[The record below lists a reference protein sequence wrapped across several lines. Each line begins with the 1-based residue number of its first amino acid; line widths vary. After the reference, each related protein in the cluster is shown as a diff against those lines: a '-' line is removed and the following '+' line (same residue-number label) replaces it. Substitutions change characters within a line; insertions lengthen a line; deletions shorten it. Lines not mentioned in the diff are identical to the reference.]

1 MSIVVLGINHKSAP
15 LDVIERVAISDE
27 SLAKSLHGLVSRDHV
42 RETVVL
48 STCNRTEVY
57 VVAEKFHGAFADVS
71 DFFCEISGLSVGE
84 LQPHFYSQHDDAAV
98 SHLFEVASGL
108 DSAVLGETEIL
119 GQVRDAWEKAR
130 TESTSRTSLNL
141 LFRHAL
147 EVGKRARTETSIS
160 KSTASVSH
168 AAVEMANDILGSI
181 AGRKVLVIGAGDMG
195 AGIARALANA
205 GSQSVTVM
213 NRSRERAEQLAQS
226 VGALVSHI
234 DDLRH
239 AIRESDVVLTC
250 TGAGD
255 AIISVDDVR
264 VARSEANNSPLL
276 IVDIAVPRDV
286 EHEVG
291 ELPGVTLRDLH
302 DLRDWA
308 QAGIEARQ
316 QEAEEVRRIVG
327 EEVER
332 FGQEVKARQAA
343 PLVAELH
350 ERAETIR
357 RTEIERYAARL
368 SGLTPEQREAVEA
381 MSKAVVAK
389 LLHSPSMQLKHSAGT
404 PQGERIAAALR
415 DLFDIE

>member
-1 MSIVVLGINHKSAP
+1 MSIVVLGVNHKSAP
-15 LDVIERVAISDE
+15 LDVIERVTISDE
-27 SLAKSLHGLVSRDHV
+27 SLPKSLHGLVSRDHV

-71 DFFCEISGLSVGE
+71 DFFCEISGLTVEE

-130 TESTSRTSLNL
+130 SESTSRTSLNL

-168 AAVEMANDILGSI
+168 AAVEMATDILGTIS
-181 AGRKVLVIGAGDMG
+181 GRKVLVIGAGDMG

-226 VGALVSHI
+226 VGAVVSHI
-234 DDLRH
+234 DDLQN
-239 AIRESDVVLTC
+239 AIREADVVLTC

-255 AIISVDDVR
+255 AIISVEDVR
-264 VARSEANNSPLL
+264 RARRENHNSPLL

-357 RTEIERYAARL
+357 RSEIERYSSRL
-368 SGLTPEQREAVEA
+368 SGLTPEQREAVDA
-381 MSKAVVAK
+381 LSKAVVAK
-389 LLHSPSMQLKHSAGT
+389 LLHSPSLQLKHSAGT

>member
-1 MSIVVLGINHKSAP
+1 MSIVVLGVNHKSAP
-15 LDVIERVAISDE
+15 LDVIERVTISDE
-27 SLAKSLHGLVSRDHV
+27 SLPKSLHGLVSRDHV

-71 DFFCEISGLSVGE
+71 DFFCEISGLTVEE

-98 SHLFEVASGL
+98 CHLFEVASGL

-130 TESTSRTSLNL
+130 SESTSRTSLNL

-168 AAVEMANDILGSI
+168 AAVEMATDILGTIS
-181 AGRKVLVIGAGDMG
+181 GRKVLVIGAGDMG

-226 VGALVSHI
+226 VGAVVSHI
-234 DDLRH
+234 DDLQN
-239 AIRESDVVLTC
+239 AIREADVVLTC

-255 AIISVDDVR
+255 AIISVEDVR
-264 VARSEANNSPLL
+264 RARGENQNSPLL

-357 RTEIERYAARL
+357 RAEIERYASRL

-381 MSKAVVAK
+381 LSKAVVAK

>member
-1 MSIVVLGINHKSAP
+1 MSIVVLGVNHKSAP
-15 LDVIERVAISDE
+15 LDVIERVSISHD
-27 SLAKSLHGLVSRDHV
+27 SLPKSLHGLVSRDHV

-71 DFFCEISGLSVGE
+71 DFFCEISGLSVEE
-84 LQPHFYSQHDDAAV
+84 LQPHFYSQHDDAAI

-130 TESTSRTSLNL
+130 SESTSRTSLNM

-168 AAVEMANDILGSI
+168 AAVEMATDILGTIS
-181 AGRKVLVIGAGDMG
+181 GLKVLVIGAGDMG

-226 VGALVSHI
+226 VGAVVGHI
-234 DDLRH
+234 DELQH
-239 AIRESDVVLTC
+239 AIRNADVVLTC
-250 TGAGD
+250 TGAGE
-255 AIISVDDVR
+255 AIISVEDVR
-264 VARSEANNSPLL
+264 RAREQNQNSPLL

-357 RTEIERYAARL
+357 RSEIERYSSRL

-381 MSKAVVAK
+381 LSKAVVAK

>member
-1 MSIVVLGINHKSAP
+1 MSIVVLGVNHKSAP
-15 LDVIERVAISDE
+15 LDVIERVTISDE
-27 SLAKSLHGLVSRDHV
+27 SLPKSLHGLVSRDHV

-71 DFFCEISGLSVGE
+71 DFFCEISGLTVEE

-130 TESTSRTSLNL
+130 SESTSRTSLNL

-168 AAVEMANDILGSI
+168 AAVEMATDILGTIS
-181 AGRKVLVIGAGDMG
+181 GRKVLVIGAGDMG

-226 VGALVSHI
+226 VGAVVSHI
-234 DDLRH
+234 DDLQN
-239 AIRESDVVLTC
+239 AIREADVVLTC

-255 AIISVDDVR
+255 AIISVEDVR
-264 VARSEANNSPLL
+264 RARGENHNSPLL

-357 RTEIERYAARL
+357 RSEIERYASWL

-381 MSKAVVAK
+381 LSKAVVAK

>member
-1 MSIVVLGINHKSAP
+1 MSIVVLGVNHKSAP
-15 LDVIERVAISDE
+15 LDVIERVTISDE
-27 SLAKSLHGLVSRDHV
+27 SLPKSLHGLVSRDHV

-71 DFFCEISGLSVGE
+71 DFFCEISGLTVEE

-130 TESTSRTSLNL
+130 SESTSRTSLNL

-168 AAVEMANDILGSI
+168 AAVEMATDILGTIS
-181 AGRKVLVIGAGDMG
+181 GRKVLVIGAGDMG

-226 VGALVSHI
+226 VGAVVSHI
-234 DDLRH
+234 DDLQN
-239 AIRESDVVLTC
+239 AIREADVVLTC

-255 AIISVDDVR
+255 AIISVEDVR
-264 VARSEANNSPLL
+264 RARGENQNSPLL

-357 RTEIERYAARL
+357 RSEIERYASRL

-381 MSKAVVAK
+381 LSKAVVAK

>member
-1 MSIVVLGINHKSAP
+1 MSIVVLGVNHKSAP
-15 LDVIERVAISDE
+15 LDVIERVTISDE
-27 SLAKSLHGLVSRDHV
+27 SLPKSLHGLVSRDHV

-71 DFFCEISGLSVGE
+71 DFFCEISGLTVEE

-130 TESTSRTSLNL
+130 SESTSRTSLNL

-168 AAVEMANDILGSI
+168 AAVEMATDILGTIS
-181 AGRKVLVIGAGDMG
+181 GRKVLVIGAGDMG

-226 VGALVSHI
+226 VGAVVSHI
-234 DDLRH
+234 DELQN
-239 AIRESDVVLTC
+239 AIREADVVLTC

-255 AIISVDDVR
+255 AIISVEDVR
-264 VARSEANNSPLL
+264 RARGENHNSPLL

-357 RTEIERYAARL
+357 RSEIERYASRL

-381 MSKAVVAK
+381 LSKAVVAK

>member
-1 MSIVVLGINHKSAP
+1 MSIVVLGVNHKSAP
-15 LDVIERVAISDE
+15 LDVIERVTISDE
-27 SLAKSLHGLVSRDHV
+27 SLPKSLHGLVSRDHV

-71 DFFCEISGLSVGE
+71 DFFCEISGLTVEE

-130 TESTSRTSLNL
+130 SESTSRTSLNL

-168 AAVEMANDILGSI
+168 AAVEMATDILGTIS
-181 AGRKVLVIGAGDMG
+181 GRKVLVIGAGDMG

-226 VGALVSHI
+226 VGAVVSHI
-234 DDLRH
+234 DDLQN
-239 AIRESDVVLTC
+239 AIREADVVLTC

-255 AIISVDDVR
+255 AIISVEDVR
-264 VARSEANNSPLL
+264 RARGENHNSPLL

-357 RTEIERYAARL
+357 RAEIERYASRL

-381 MSKAVVAK
+381 LSKAVVAK

>member
-1 MSIVVLGINHKSAP
+1 MSIVVLGVNHKSAP
-15 LDVIERVAISDE
+15 LDVIERVTISDE
-27 SLAKSLHGLVSRDHV
+27 SLPKSLHGLVSRDHV

-71 DFFCEISGLSVGE
+71 DFFCEISGLTVEE

-130 TESTSRTSLNL
+130 SESTSRTSLNL

-168 AAVEMANDILGSI
+168 AAVEMATDILGTIS
-181 AGRKVLVIGAGDMG
+181 GRKVLVIGAGDMG

-226 VGALVSHI
+226 VGAVVSHI
-234 DDLRH
+234 DDLQN
-239 AIRESDVVLTC
+239 AIREADVVLTC

-255 AIISVDDVR
+255 AIISVEDVR
-264 VARSEANNSPLL
+264 RARGENHNSPLL

-357 RTEIERYAARL
+357 RSEIERYASRL

-381 MSKAVVAK
+381 LSKAVVAK

>member
-1 MSIVVLGINHKSAP
+1 MSIVVLGVNHKSAP
-15 LDVIERVAISDE
+15 LDVIERVTISDE
-27 SLAKSLHGLVSRDHV
+27 SLPKSLHGLVSRDHV

-71 DFFCEISGLSVGE
+71 DFFCEISGLTVEE

-130 TESTSRTSLNL
+130 SESTSRTSLNL

-168 AAVEMANDILGSI
+168 AAVEMATDILGTIS
-181 AGRKVLVIGAGDMG
+181 GRKVLVIGAGDMG

-226 VGALVSHI
+226 VGAVVSHI
-234 DDLRH
+234 DDLQN
-239 AIRESDVVLTC
+239 AIREADVVLTC

-255 AIISVDDVR
+255 AIISVEDVR
-264 VARSEANNSPLL
+264 RARGENHNSPLL

-357 RTEIERYAARL
+357 RSEIERYASRL
-368 SGLTPEQREAVEA
+368 SGLTPEQREAVDA
-381 MSKAVVAK
+381 LSKAVVAK

>member
-1 MSIVVLGINHKSAP
+1 MSIVVLGVNHKSAP
-15 LDVIERVAISDE
+15 LDVIERVTISDE
-27 SLAKSLHGLVSRDHV
+27 SLPKSLHGLVSRDHV

-71 DFFCEISGLSVGE
+71 DFFCEISGLTVEE

-130 TESTSRTSLNL
+130 SESTSRTSLNL

-168 AAVEMANDILGSI
+168 AAVEMATDILGTIS
-181 AGRKVLVIGAGDMG
+181 GRKVLVIGAGDMG

-226 VGALVSHI
+226 VGAVVSHI
-234 DDLRH
+234 DDLQN
-239 AIRESDVVLTC
+239 AIREADVVLTC

-255 AIISVDDVR
+255 AIISVEDVR
-264 VARSEANNSPLL
+264 RARGENHNSPLL

-357 RTEIERYAARL
+357 RSEIERYSSRL

-381 MSKAVVAK
+381 LSKAVVAK

>member
-130 TESTSRTSLNL
+130 TESTSRTSLNM

-181 AGRKVLVIGAGDMG
+181 SGRKVLVIGAGDMG

-226 VGALVSHI
+226 VGAVVSHI
-234 DDLRH
+234 DDLQH

-250 TGAGD
+250 TGAGE

-264 VARSEANNSPLL
+264 VARGEANDSPLL

-357 RTEIERYAARL
+357 RTEIERYATRL

>member
-1 MSIVVLGINHKSAP
+1 MSIVVLGVNHKSAP
-15 LDVIERVAISDE
+15 LDVIERVTISDE
-27 SLAKSLHGLVSRDHV
+27 SLPKSLHGLVSRDHV

-71 DFFCEISGLSVGE
+71 DFFCEISGLTVEE

-130 TESTSRTSLNL
+130 SESTSRTSLNM

-168 AAVEMANDILGSI
+168 AAVEMATDILGTIS
-181 AGRKVLVIGAGDMG
+181 GRKVLVIGAGDMG

-213 NRSRERAEQLAQS
+213 NRSRERAEQLAQT
-226 VGALVSHI
+226 VGAVVSHI
-234 DDLRH
+234 EDLQN
-239 AIRESDVVLTC
+239 AIREADVVLTC

-264 VARSEANNSPLL
+264 RARGENQNSPLL

-291 ELPGVTLRDLH
+291 EIPGVTLRDLH

-357 RTEIERYAARL
+357 RSEIERYASRL
-368 SGLTPEQREAVEA
+368 SGLTLEQSEAVEA
-381 MSKAVVAK
+381 LSKAVVAK

>member
-1 MSIVVLGINHKSAP
+1 
-15 LDVIERVAISDE
+15 
-27 SLAKSLHGLVSRDHV
+27 
-42 RETVVL
+42 
-48 STCNRTEVY
+48 
-57 VVAEKFHGAFADVS
+57 
-71 DFFCEISGLSVGE
+71 
-84 LQPHFYSQHDDAAV
+84 
-98 SHLFEVASGL
+98 
-108 DSAVLGETEIL
+108 
-119 GQVRDAWEKAR
+119 
-130 TESTSRTSLNL
+130 
-141 LFRHAL
+141 
-147 EVGKRARTETSIS
+147 
-160 KSTASVSH
+160 
-168 AAVEMANDILGSI
+168 MATDILGTIS
-181 AGRKVLVIGAGDMG
+181 GRKVLVIGAGDMG

-226 VGALVSHI
+226 VGAVVSHI
-234 DDLRH
+234 DDLQN
-239 AIRESDVVLTC
+239 AIREADVVLTC

-255 AIISVDDVR
+255 AIISVEDVR
-264 VARSEANNSPLL
+264 LARGENQNSPLL

-357 RTEIERYAARL
+357 RSEIERYASRL

-381 MSKAVVAK
+381 LSKAVVAK

>member
-1 MSIVVLGINHKSAP
+1 MSIVVLGVNHKSAP
-15 LDVIERVAISDE
+15 LDVIERVTISDE
-27 SLAKSLHGLVSRDHV
+27 SLPKSLHGLVSRDHV

-71 DFFCEISGLSVGE
+71 DFFCEISGLTVEE

-130 TESTSRTSLNL
+130 SESTSRTSLNL

-147 EVGKRARTETSIS
+147 EVGKRVRTETSIS

-168 AAVEMANDILGSI
+168 AAVEMATDILGTIS
-181 AGRKVLVIGAGDMG
+181 GRKVLVIGAGDMG

-226 VGALVSHI
+226 VGAVVSHI
-234 DDLRH
+234 ADLQN
-239 AIRESDVVLTC
+239 AIREADVVLTC

-255 AIISVDDVR
+255 AIISVEDVR
-264 VARSEANNSPLL
+264 RARGENHNSPLL

-357 RTEIERYAARL
+357 RSEIERYASRL

-381 MSKAVVAK
+381 LSKAVVAK

>member
-1 MSIVVLGINHKSAP
+1 MSIVVLGVNHKSAP
-15 LDVIERVAISDE
+15 IDVIERVTISDE
-27 SLAKSLHGLVSRDHV
+27 SLPKSLHGLVSRDHV

-71 DFFCEISGLSVGE
+71 DFFCEISGLTVEE

-130 TESTSRTSLNL
+130 SESTSRTSLNL

-168 AAVEMANDILGSI
+168 AAVEMATDILGTIS
-181 AGRKVLVIGAGDMG
+181 GRKVLVIGAGDMG

-226 VGALVSHI
+226 VGAVVSHI
-234 DDLRH
+234 DELQN
-239 AIRESDVVLTC
+239 AIREADVVLTC

-255 AIISVDDVR
+255 AIISVEDVR
-264 VARSEANNSPLL
+264 QARGENQNSPLL

-291 ELPGVTLRDLH
+291 DLPGVTLRDLH

-357 RTEIERYAARL
+357 RSEIERYASRL

-381 MSKAVVAK
+381 LSKAVVAK

>member
-1 MSIVVLGINHKSAP
+1 MSIVVLGVNHKSAP
-15 LDVIERVAISDE
+15 LDVIERVTISDE
-27 SLAKSLHGLVSRDHV
+27 SLPKSLHGLVSRDHV

-71 DFFCEISGLSVGE
+71 DFFCEISGLTVEE

-130 TESTSRTSLNL
+130 SESTSRTSLNL

-168 AAVEMANDILGSI
+168 AAVEMATDILGTIS
-181 AGRKVLVIGAGDMG
+181 GRKVLVIGAGDMG

-226 VGALVSHI
+226 VGAVVSHI
-234 DDLRH
+234 DELQN
-239 AIRESDVVLTC
+239 AIREADVVLTC

-255 AIISVDDVR
+255 AIISVEDVR
-264 VARSEANNSPLL
+264 QARGENQNSPLL

-291 ELPGVTLRDLH
+291 DLPGVTLRDLH

-357 RTEIERYAARL
+357 RSEIERYASRL

-381 MSKAVVAK
+381 LSKAVVAK

>member
-1 MSIVVLGINHKSAP
+1 MSIVVLGVNHKSAP
-15 LDVIERVAISDE
+15 LDVIERVTISEE
-27 SLAKSLHGLVSRDHV
+27 SLPKSLHGLVSRDHV

-71 DFFCEISGLSVGE
+71 DFFCEISGLTVEE

-130 TESTSRTSLNL
+130 SESTSRTSLNL

-168 AAVEMANDILGSI
+168 AAVEMATDILGTIS
-181 AGRKVLVIGAGDMG
+181 GRKVLVIGAGDMG

-226 VGALVSHI
+226 VGAVVSHI
-234 DDLRH
+234 DDLQN
-239 AIRESDVVLTC
+239 AIREADVVLTC

-255 AIISVDDVR
+255 AIISVEDVR
-264 VARSEANNSPLL
+264 RARGENHNSPLL

-357 RTEIERYAARL
+357 RSEIERYSSRL

-381 MSKAVVAK
+381 LSKAVVAK